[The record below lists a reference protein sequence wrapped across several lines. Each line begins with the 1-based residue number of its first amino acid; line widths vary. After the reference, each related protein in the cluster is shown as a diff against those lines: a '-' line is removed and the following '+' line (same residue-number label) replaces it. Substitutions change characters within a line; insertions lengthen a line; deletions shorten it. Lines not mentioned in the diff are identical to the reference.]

1 MLRIY
6 CAGGTGTNIG
16 KSIKDLDVD
25 VCYIDTSDSN
35 LKSVDMDHVFLV
47 PEISGAGK
55 DRSLTYEK
63 FKDIVEEVLIQ
74 FKPSDVLNIV
84 VSSLSG
90 GSGSIIAPLI
100 TKELI
105 SNGQN
110 VIVIGID
117 SRQSLIELNNSVK
130 TLKTYKSFSDVTG
143 KCVSLFY
150 VENHNR
156 KEADQRAI
164 QFINL
169 LTLLID
175 KQNTDE
181 FDVTDLRNFINFN
194 KVTDNQPSVSILEVT
209 QNEPVTP
216 EKNTAVVSTILMSS
230 DRNATIFPVTP
241 EYLATCIVTDKSYNG
256 PDVRMDNVL
265 GKLTIIV
272 DALDQEIKQCQDNKK
287 LSKHKELAV
296 QGSTSDGVVL

>member
-6 CAGGTGTNIG
+6 SAGGTGTNIG
-16 KSIKDLDVD
+16 KAIKDLDVD
-25 VCYIDTSDSN
+25 VCFIDTSDSN

-63 FKDIVEEVLIQ
+63 FKDIVEEVLIK
-74 FKPSDVLNIV
+74 FKPSETLNIV

-100 TKELI
+100 TKELV
-105 SNGQN
+105 SAGKN

-117 SRQSLIELNNSVK
+117 SRQSLIELENSVK
-130 TLKTYKSFSDVTG
+130 TLKTYKSISGTTG

-156 KEADQRAI
+156 KEADTRSV

-181 FDVTDLRNFINFN
+181 FDVTDLRNFINFD
-194 KVTDNQPSVSILEVT
+194 KVTDNSASVSILNVG
-209 QNEPVTP
+209 QNDQVTP

-230 DRNATIFPVTP
+230 DRNATIYPVTP
-241 EYLATCIVTDKSYNG
+241 EYLATCVVTDKSYNG
-256 PDVRMDNVL
+256 PDVRIDNVL

-287 LSKHKELAV
+287 INKFKELSVNGALE
-296 QGSTSDGVVL
+296 DGVVL